1 MVIRSSLY
9 FRKGPQQPVWRID
22 SSVDS
27 REQGGNEE
35 EVREDLSRQQQFG
48 RRRTWDRCVV
58 EKEKSQHHPMA
69 ASSLLSWL

>member
-1 MVIRSSLY
+1 MVIRSGLC

-27 REQGGNEE
+27 REQGGDEE

-48 RRRTWDRCVV
+48 RRRTWD
-58 EKEKSQHHPMA
+58 
-69 ASSLLSWL
+69 